1 MNIKKHPD
9 FGPLAADLIVENY
22 DLGEFENYKPVS
34 SGFANFN
41 AKIETNRGN
50 FLFRVVLQ
58 KTEQELREEIELM
71 KFLKEH
77 FFPAAY
83 PIPRKDGEFIN
94 RLNGNRLVILFEY
107 LDGSEPEPSART
119 AAEIGDAAARLNA
132 LPSGRWKNRKN
143 DLSLENCRK
152 LIEKGFTGADNRLKS
167 LLRYF
172 EEETAEL
179 SAAIRPD
186 LPKGLIHGDLYTDNT
201 IFRDEKLIGIL
212 DFEEFCVD
220 TLLFDLG
227 NAIHGFCNRGKELEP
242 QWLETC
248 IRSYHKRRSLSH
260 AEAEQL
266 PWYIRWSA
274 HAQISWHLRY
284 GLLKNFNQR
293 QFNRATLLMNRV
305 KNVRIKMGKLEE
317 IVQKALH

>member
-1 MNIKKHPD
+1 MNFEKHPD
-9 FGPLAADLIVENY
+9 FGPLAAELILNQY
-22 DLGEFENYKPVS
+22 DLGVFENYKPVS
-34 SGFANFN
+34 SGFANYN

-58 KTEQELREEIELM
+58 KTEEELREEIELM
-71 KFLKEH
+71 EFLKKH

-94 RLNGNRLVILFEY
+94 RLNENRLVILFEF
-107 LDGSEPEPSART
+107 LDGTEPEPSART
-119 AAEIGDAAARLNA
+119 AAEIGDAAGWLNA
-132 LPSGRWKNRKN
+132 LPSHQWQNRKN
-143 DLSLENCRK
+143 DLSIENCRK
-152 LIEKGFTGADNRLKS
+152 LIDSGFEETDNRLHS
-167 LLRYF
+167 LLSYF
-172 EEETAEL
+172 VEETIEL

-186 LPKGLIHGDLYTDNT
+186 LPKGLIHGDIYTDNT

-227 NAIHGFCNRGKELEP
+227 NAIHGFCYRGEELEP
-242 QWLETC
+242 QWLEAC
-248 IRSYHKRRSLSH
+248 IRAYHKRRSLSH

-266 PWYIRWSA
+266 PWFLRWAA
-274 HAQISWHLRY
+274 HGQISWHLRY
-284 GLLKNFNQR
+284 GLLNHFNQR

-305 KNVRIKMGKLEE
+305 KNARAKMGKLEE
-317 IVQKALH
+317 IVQNALH

>member
-1 MNIKKHPD
+1 MNIKKYPD

-58 KTEQELREEIELM
+58 KTEEELREEIELM
-71 KFLKEH
+71 EFLKEH

-94 RLNGNRLVILFEY
+94 RLNENRLVILFEY

-119 AAEIGDAAARLNA
+119 AAEIGDAAGWLNA
-132 LPSGRWKNRKN
+132 LPSRQWQKRKN
-143 DLSLENCRK
+143 DLSIENCRK
-152 LIEKGFTGADNRLKS
+152 LIEKDFTGADNRLKS

-227 NAIHGFCNRGKELEP
+227 NAIQGFCYRGEELQPE
-242 QWLETC
+242 WLKAC
-248 IRSYHKRRSLSH
+248 IGAYHKRRNLSQ

-266 PWYIRWSA
+266 PWFIRWAA

-284 GLLKNFNQR
+284 SLLNHFNQR
-293 QFNRATLLMNRV
+293 QFKRATVLMNRV
-305 KNVRIKMGKLEE
+305 KNVRTEMGKLEE
-317 IVQKALH
+317 IVQKAIR